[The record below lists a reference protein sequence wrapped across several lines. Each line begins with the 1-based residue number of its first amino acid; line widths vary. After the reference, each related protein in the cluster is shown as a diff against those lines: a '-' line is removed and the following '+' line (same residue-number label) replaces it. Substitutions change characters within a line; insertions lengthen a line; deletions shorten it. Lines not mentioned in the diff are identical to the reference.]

1 METLTQEE
9 QALLDEALKENDTRN
24 IIPVNS
30 RTISQNIAT
39 SRFSSAEWYAK
50 AREQYVV
57 LAGIGGIGG
66 YVGFLLARLGILQI
80 IMYDPDTV
88 GEENMSGQLYGR
100 GDIGN
105 YKVTALS
112 TFLREYA
119 DMSNTSLIAVNEP
132 YESNSPTKNI
142 MICGFDNME
151 ARKTFFKAWK
161 LHTMSKTDETKAKCL
176 FLDGRLS
183 AEEFQIF
190 CIKGNDE
197 KAIEVYEKEWLF
209 DDREAEETVCSYKQT
224 TFCANMIASYMVNCF
239 VNFIANQCGLIID
252 RDVPFKIY
260 YDAKNM
266 IFKVIEPWQL

>member
-9 QALLDEALKENDTRN
+9 QALLDEALKENDIRN

-105 YKVTALS
+105 SKVTALS

-119 DMSNTSLIAVNEP
+119 DMSNTSLIALNEP
-132 YESNSPTKNI
+132 YESNSFTKNI

-161 LHTMSKTDETKAKCL
+161 LHTMSKTDETKAECL

-197 KAIEVYEKEWLF
+197 KAMEVYEKEWLF

>member
-9 QALLDEALKENDTRN
+9 QALLDEAIRESEARN

-30 RTISQNIAT
+30 RTISQSTAT
-39 SRFSSAEWYAK
+39 SRFSSAEWYEK
-50 AREQYVV
+50 AQEQSVV
-57 LAGIGGIGG
+57 LAGVGGIGS
-66 YVGFLLARLGILQI
+66 YVGFLLARLGIMQI
-80 IMYDPDTV
+80 VMYDPDVV

-100 GDIGN
+100 TDIGA
-105 YKVTALS
+105 YKVHALSQFLRDYADVSKTALMA
-112 TFLREYA
+112 FDEYYDA
-119 DMSNTSLIAVNEP
+119 NSITS
-132 YESNSPTKNI
+132 NI

-151 ARKTFFKAWK
+151 ARKTFFKAWQ
-161 LHTMSKTDETKAKCL
+161 LRTMSKDDAGKVKCL
-176 FLDGRLS
+176 FIDGRLS

-190 CIKGNDE
+190 CIKGNDA
-197 KAIEVYEKEWLF
+197 KAMEIYEKEWLF
-209 DDREAEETVCSYKQT
+209 DDKEADETICSYKQT